1 MNRNVKRR
9 EWPIGL
15 FFLKYFLYTF
25 VGIVLTVLL
34 LACTFAILLRSDAVY
49 SAGYAEKQAK
59 AAVEAIQRAEQVTP
73 DLIPALCQ
81 YAVFDKEGHILSTDM
96 GDKEVR
102 RAWNVL
108 TGRVDNGGTYIGA
121 DYFLGI
127 PRDSECCVLRYQL
140 LVQYQSAVLRRY
152 LPQPELLLLI
162 IFLVIVFMVILLVA
176 VRFNTVVAKKLSPLA
191 DAADMIQ
198 RQELEYE
205 ITRGSVREINAI
217 LNAMDEMRIAL
228 KEALETQWRIE
239 QTKNEQMSALAHDL
253 KTPLTLVR
261 GNAELL
267 TDTHLT
273 EEQKEYTEYI
283 MDSALQMQD
292 YVQMM
297 IEVVRSSAATPVNRR
312 QMPVT
317 EFMEELKCQA
327 AGLCTIRRIELHWS
341 CAGLTG
347 QIYAEPQMLA
357 RAFMNIFANATEHTS
372 CGGSILF
379 EGSQDETHFVFTI
392 TDSGQGFTRSAL
404 RHAKEQFY
412 MDDDSRCV
420 TGSHYGMGLY
430 IVDMIV
436 KQHGGELILANVSD
450 SFDANETAVSLTH
463 RNMLSGARVTLRLP
477 ATIRFR

>member
-108 TGRVDNGGTYIGA
+108 TGREDNGGTYIGA

-176 VRFNTVVAKKLSPLA
+176 VRFNTVVA
-191 DAADMIQ
+191 
-198 RQELEYE
+198 R
-205 ITRGSVREINAI
+205 
-217 LNAMDEMRIAL
+217 
-228 KEALETQWRIE
+228 
-239 QTKNEQMSALAHDL
+239 
-253 KTPLTLVR
+253 
-261 GNAELL
+261 
-267 TDTHLT
+267 
-273 EEQKEYTEYI
+273 
-283 MDSALQMQD
+283 
-292 YVQMM
+292 
-297 IEVVRSSAATPVNRR
+297 
-312 QMPVT
+312 
-317 EFMEELKCQA
+317 
-327 AGLCTIRRIELHWS
+327 LH
-341 CAGLTG
+341 
-347 QIYAEPQMLA
+347 
-357 RAFMNIFANATEHTS
+357 
-372 CGGSILF
+372 
-379 EGSQDETHFVFTI
+379 
-392 TDSGQGFTRSAL
+392 
-404 RHAKEQFY
+404 
-412 MDDDSRCV
+412 
-420 TGSHYGMGLY
+420 
-430 IVDMIV
+430 VD
-436 KQHGGELILANVSD
+436 
-450 SFDANETAVSLTH
+450 
-463 RNMLSGARVTLRLP
+463 P
-477 ATIRFR
+477 

>member
-1 MNRNVKRR
+1 MGRLNGGQR
-9 EWPIGL
+9 EIPIGL
-15 FFLKYFLYTF
+15 FFLKYFLYIF
-25 VGIVLTVLL
+25 AGIALAVLI
-34 LACTFAILLRSDAVY
+34 LACTFAILLRSDVVY
-49 SAGYAEKQAK
+49 SASYAERQAN

-73 DLIPALCQ
+73 DLIPELCQ
-81 YAVFDKEGHILSTDM
+81 YAIFDKEGHILRTDM

-108 TGRVDNGGTYIGA
+108 TGKEYNGGTYIGA
-121 DYFLGI
+121 DYYLGI
-127 PRDSECCVLRYQL
+127 RRESEYCVLRYQL
-140 LVQYQSAVLRRY
+140 LVQYRSALLRKC
-152 LPQPELLLLI
+152 LPQPEILLI
-162 IFLVIVFMVILLVA
+162 IIFFVIVLMLILLVA
-176 VRFNTVVAKKLSPLA
+176 VRFNAVVKEKLSPLA

-198 RQELEYE
+198 RQELEFAM
-205 ITRGSVREINAI
+205 TRGSVREINTI
-217 LNAMDEMRIAL
+217 INAMDEMRIAL
-228 KEALETQWRIE
+228 KEALETQWRVE

-253 KTPLTLVR
+253 KTPLTLAR

-273 EEQKEYTEYI
+273 EEQKEYIDCI
-283 MDSALQMQD
+283 MNSALQMQD

-297 IEVVRSSAATPVNRR
+297 IEVVRSSAVIPVNKR

-317 EFMEELKCQA
+317 ELLEELKCQA
-327 AGLCTIRRIELHWS
+327 AGLCTIRHIELHWN

-379 EGSQDETHFVFTI
+379 EGSQDEAYFVFTI
-392 TDSGQGFTRSAL
+392 TDSGQGFTQSAL

-412 MDDDSRCV
+412 MDDDSRSV

-430 IVDMIV
+430 IVDTIV

-450 SFDANETAVSLTH
+450 AAK
-463 RNMLSGARVTLRLP
+463 LSGARVTLRLP
-477 ATIRFR
+477 AA

>member
-1 MNRNVKRR
+1 M
-9 EWPIGL
+9 
-15 FFLKYFLYTF
+15 
-25 VGIVLTVLL
+25 
-34 LACTFAILLRSDAVY
+34 Y

-108 TGRVDNGGTYIGA
+108 TGREDNGGTYIGA

-317 EFMEELKCQA
+317 EFMHNSSYRITLELRGFNGA
-327 AGLCTIRRIELHWS
+327 DLC
-341 CAGLTG
+341 
-347 QIYAEPQMLA
+347 
-357 RAFMNIFANATEHTS
+357 
-372 CGGSILF
+372 
-379 EGSQDETHFVFTI
+379 
-392 TDSGQGFTRSAL
+392 
-404 RHAKEQFY
+404 
-412 MDDDSRCV
+412 
-420 TGSHYGMGLY
+420 
-430 IVDMIV
+430 
-436 KQHGGELILANVSD
+436 
-450 SFDANETAVSLTH
+450 
-463 RNMLSGARVTLRLP
+463 
-477 ATIRFR
+477 